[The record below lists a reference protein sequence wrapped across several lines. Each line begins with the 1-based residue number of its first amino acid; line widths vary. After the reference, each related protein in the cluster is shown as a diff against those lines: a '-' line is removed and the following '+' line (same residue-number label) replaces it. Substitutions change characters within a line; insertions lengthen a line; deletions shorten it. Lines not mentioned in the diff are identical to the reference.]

1 MYGGMKVW
9 RNEGNGGMYGGMNG
23 WRNESMEE

>member
-1 MYGGMKVW
+1 MDGGMKVW

-23 WRNESMEE
+23 WRNEWMEK

>member
-1 MYGGMKVW
+1 MDGGMKVW
-9 RNEGNGGMYGGMNG
+9 RNEGNGEMYGGMNG